1 MPATVQITRFVWIVA
16 AGLCALTSSEDG
28 DAAEPRRN
36 ILFIAVDDLRPELGC
51 YGSPMV
57 KSPNIDRLAAS
68 GLQFNRAYCQFA
80 LCNPSRASLLS
91 GRRPETIQVFTL
103 ARFVRDGNPDVVT
116 LPQFFKER
124 GYESR
129 SYGKIFHAGN
139 GNHDDPISWT
149 VPPWRNANDDEPS
162 DTAPQAAPKKSK
174 KKKASPAEPAPDPH
188 ANEKPYSAPDAGD
201 EALVDGQIA
210 TKAIQALS
218 ELRDKPFFLGVGF
231 IRPHLPFVA
240 PKKYW
245 DIYDPSRLRLA
256 SNPFLPKGAPAF
268 ASNDS
273 SELRRYLD
281 VPKEGPISDSEALKL
296 IQGYFACVSYV
307 DAQVGRVLAEL
318 DRLGLRENTIVI
330 LWGDHGYQL
339 GEHGTWTKRTNWEIA
354 TRVPMILSVPGM
366 KPGSKTDA
374 LVEFVDIYPTLVELC
389 GFPMPAGLEG
399 TSMVPLLKDPDR
411 HWKTAAF
418 SFYTNATT
426 EMGRTN
432 GRAMRTERYRLV
444 EWSGTTATNLVY
456 ELYDHETDPDENV
469 NLAVLPEHRTLVE
482 RLKKQLQVGWQGA
495 RVAAN

>member
-80 LCNPSRASLLS
+80 LCNPSRASLLT

-218 ELRDKPFFLGVGF
+218 ELRDKTVLSRGRFHPAPSAVCGPEEVLGCLRSIAPETGIESISSQGCSRFRQQRF
-231 IRPHLPFVA
+231 IGIATVPGRA
-240 PKKYW
+240 
-245 DIYDPSRLRLA
+245 
-256 SNPFLPKGAPAF
+256 
-268 ASNDS
+268 
-273 SELRRYLD
+273 ERRAD
-281 VPKEGPISDSEALKL
+281 
-296 IQGYFACVSYV
+296 
-307 DAQVGRVLAEL
+307 
-318 DRLGLRENTIVI
+318 LGLRSAKVDSRLLCMRE
-330 LWGDHGYQL
+330 LRGC
-339 GEHGTWTKRTNWEIA
+339 
-354 TRVPMILSVPGM
+354 PS
-366 KPGSKTDA
+366 GSR
-374 LVEFVDIYPTLVELC
+374 
-389 GFPMPAGLEG
+389 AG
-399 TSMVPLLKDPDR
+399 
-411 HWKTAAF
+411 
-418 SFYTNATT
+418 
-426 EMGRTN
+426 
-432 GRAMRTERYRLV
+432 
-444 EWSGTTATNLVY
+444 
-456 ELYDHETDPDENV
+456 
-469 NLAVLPEHRTLVE
+469 
-482 RLKKQLQVGWQGA
+482 GA
-495 RVAAN
+495 